1 MTAHIRAHHVLT
13 DADLASMQPRVSDDP
28 FGWVD
33 DNRGAAMLGV
43 ASIALIFV
51 MGWVAG
57 LLTVLWSL

>member
-1 MTAHIRAHHVLT
+1 MTAHTSAHRVLT
-13 DADLASMQPRVSDDP
+13 DAALASMPPRVADDP

-43 ASIALIFV
+43 ASIVLIFV

-57 LLTVLWSL
+57 LLTVLFSL